1 MRHVTAVL
9 GLACAAFVGAG
20 APAAGQSIFSKLGS
34 KAKQVA
40 NDKANQAM
48 DSAVNKA
55 AQAVVC
61 AVTDIACISKA
72 KASGK
77 PIKVTDAGGKPVSSA
92 DSAAAI
98 SAAVSQ
104 AAAAAQPVLD
114 SASATGAGAGA
125 AAAAPMSN
133 TVLVNY
139 DFVPGDRVLFAED
152 FAGDNIGDFPKRLDL
167 VSGNFEV
174 AESNGARFLR
184 ATGLGQ
190 VKIPLPEMLPQ
201 RFTVEFDFDGDRT
214 QGWVN
219 AIQFA
224 DPAVA
229 TAGMSKIEFRPDYG
243 GVAGPVTAEVHLDAN
258 AIQHPTHV
266 AVMADGAYVKAY
278 LNGVRVANVPK
289 AQLGRTKGIWI
300 LVNGNQADPAS
311 ISNIR
316 VAEGGKPL
324 YDALAAKGRVAT
336 HGILFDVGS
345 NQIRAEST
353 PTLKSISD
361 MLTAHPDLKLMIE
374 GHTDNVGSAESN
386 QSLSERRAAAVKQ
399 YLVTTAHIDA
409 ARLSTKGYGSS
420 KPIAS
425 NTTAEG
431 RQENRRVELVKM

>member
-1 MRHVTAVL
+1 MRHITEVL
-9 GLACAAFVGAG
+9 VVVCAAMTGASQ
-20 APAAGQSIFSKLGS
+20 PALSQSIFSKLGS

-40 NDKANQAM
+40 GDKANQAM
-48 DSAVNKA
+48 DSAVSKA

-61 AVTDIACISKA
+61 AITDVACINKA

-77 PIKVTDAGGKPVSSA
+77 PIQVTDANGKPVSSA

-98 SAAVSQ
+98 SAAAAQ
-104 AAAAAQPVLD
+104 AAAAAQPALD
-114 SASATGAGAGA
+114 SAGGA
-125 AAAAPMSN
+125 APGGTAAPEPN

-152 FAGDNIGDFPKRLDL
+152 FAGDNVGDFAKRLDL

-184 ATGLGQ
+184 ATGHGT
-190 VKIPLPEMLPQ
+190 VMIPLDETLPH
-201 RFTVEFDFDGDRT
+201 RFTLEFDFDGDRT

-219 AIQFA
+219 TVQFA
-224 DPAVA
+224 DPASA
-229 TAGMSKIEFRPDYG
+229 SASHFKIEFRPDFG
-243 GVAGPVTAEVHLDAN
+243 GVAGPVTSEVHLDAGQ
-258 AIQHPTHV
+258 IRHPVHV
-266 AVMADGAYVKAY
+266 AVMADGPYVKAY

-289 AQLGRTKGIWI
+289 ADLGRAKGIWI
-300 LVNGNQADPAS
+300 SVDGSPADPAS
-311 ISNIR
+311 LSNIR

-324 YDALAAKGRVAT
+324 YDALAAAGHVAT

-345 NQIRAEST
+345 DHIRAEST
-353 PTLKSISD
+353 PTLKGISD
-361 MLTAHPDLKLMIE
+361 MLTAHADLKLMIE
-374 GHTDNVGSAESN
+374 GHTDNVGNAQSN

-399 YLVTTAHIDA
+399 YLVTMAHVDA
-409 ARLSTKGYGSS
+409 TRLSTKGYGAS
-420 KPIAS
+420 KPIAP

>member
-1 MRHVTAVL
+1 MRHITVAL
-9 GLACAAFVGAG
+9 AMACAGFVGAG
-20 APAAGQSIFSKLGS
+20 TPAASQSIFSKLGS

-48 DSAVNKA
+48 DSAVSKA

-61 AVTDIACISKA
+61 AITDIACIDKA

-77 PIKVTDAGGKPVSSA
+77 PIKVTDASGKPVSSA

-98 SAAVSQ
+98 SAALAS
-104 AAAAAQPVLD
+104 ASAAAQPTLD
-114 SASATGAGAGA
+114 SAGSAGP
-125 AAAAPMSN
+125 AAAPVTN

-139 DFVPGDRVLFAED
+139 DFVPGDRVIFAED

-167 VSGNFEV
+167 ASGNFEV

-184 ATGLGQ
+184 ATGRGQ
-190 VKIPLPEMLPQ
+190 VKIPLPETLPQ
-201 RFTVEFDFDGDRT
+201 RFTVEFDYDGDRT

-219 AIQFA
+219 TIQFA
-224 DPAVA
+224 DPASA
-229 TAGMSKIEFRPDYG
+229 TAAMSKIEFRPDLG
-243 GVAGPVTAEVHLDAN
+243 GVQGPVPSEVQLEAN
-258 AIQHPTHV
+258 TIHHPTHV
-266 AVMADGAYVKAY
+266 AIMADGPYVKAY

-289 AQLGRTKGIWI
+289 ADLGRTKGIWI
-300 LVNGNQADPAS
+300 SVEGNQGDPVS

-324 YDALAAKGRVAT
+324 YDALEASGRVAT

-345 NQIRAEST
+345 DQIRAEST
-353 PTLKSISD
+353 PTLKTISD
-361 MLTAHPDLKLMIE
+361 MLTAHSTLKLMIE
-374 GHTDNVGSAESN
+374 GHTDNVGNEQGN

-399 YLVTTAHIDA
+399 YLVSVSHVDA
-409 ARLSTKGYGSS
+409 ARLSTKGYGAS

>member
-1 MRHVTAVL
+1 MRHITGVLLLVCTAI
-9 GLACAAFVGAG
+9 AG
-20 APAAGQSIFSKLGS
+20 ASQPALSQSIFSKLGS

-40 NDKANQAM
+40 NDKADQAM
-48 DSAVNKA
+48 DSAVSKA

-61 AVTDIACISKA
+61 AITDAACINKA

-77 PIKVTDAGGKPVSSA
+77 PIKVTDASGKPVSSA

-98 SAAVSQ
+98 SAAAAQ
-104 AAAAAQPVLD
+104 AAAAAQPALD
-114 SASATGAGAGA
+114 SAGGAGGAGPAGA
-125 AAAAPMSN
+125 AAPGPN

-139 DFVPGDRVLFAED
+139 DFVPGDHVLFAED

-190 VKIPLPEMLPQ
+190 VKVPLPETMPQ
-201 RFTVEFDFDGDRT
+201 RFTVEFDFDGDRAH
-214 QGWVN
+214 GWVN
-219 AIQFA
+219 SIQFV
-224 DPAVA
+224 DPASVPVPQ
-229 TAGMSKIEFRPDYG
+229 SKIEFRPDGG
-243 GVAGPVTAEVHLDAN
+243 GVAGPVPSEARLDPN

-266 AVMADGAYVKAY
+266 AVMADGAYVKTY

-289 AQLGRTKGIWI
+289 AELGRAKGVWI
-300 LVNGNQADPAS
+300 LVNGDQTDPAS

-324 YDALAAKGRVAT
+324 YDALAASGHVAT

-345 NQIRAEST
+345 DHIRAESA
-353 PTLKSISD
+353 PTLKSITD
-361 MLTAHPDLKLMIE
+361 MLTAHADLKLMIE
-374 GHTDNVGSAESN
+374 GHTDNVGGAQSN
-386 QSLSERRAAAVKQ
+386 QALSERRAAAVKQ
-399 YLVTTAHIDA
+399 YLVTMAHVDA
-409 ARLSTKGYGSS
+409 ARLSTKGYGAS
-420 KPIAS
+420 KPIAP

>member
-1 MRHVTAVL
+1 MRHITGVLLLVCTAI
-9 GLACAAFVGAG
+9 AG
-20 APAAGQSIFSKLGS
+20 ASQPALSQSIFSKLGS

-40 NDKANQAM
+40 NDKADQAM
-48 DSAVNKA
+48 DSAVSKA

-61 AVTDIACISKA
+61 AITDAACINKA

-77 PIKVTDAGGKPVSSA
+77 PIKVTDASGKPVSSA

-98 SAAVSQ
+98 SAAAAQ
-104 AAAAAQPVLD
+104 AAAAAQPALD
-114 SASATGAGAGA
+114 SAGGAGPAGA
-125 AAAAPMSN
+125 AAPEPN

-139 DFVPGDRVLFAED
+139 DFVPGDHVLFAED

-361 MLTAHPDLKLMIE
+361 MLTTHPDLKLMIE

>member
-1 MRHVTAVL
+1 MRHITGVLLLVCTAI
-9 GLACAAFVGAG
+9 AG
-20 APAAGQSIFSKLGS
+20 ASQPALSQSIFSKLGS

-48 DSAVNKA
+48 DSAVSKA

-61 AVTDIACISKA
+61 AITDAACINKA

-77 PIKVTDAGGKPVSSA
+77 PIKVTDASGKPVSSA

-98 SAAVSQ
+98 SAAAAQ
-104 AAAAAQPVLD
+104 AAAAAQPALD
-114 SASATGAGAGA
+114 SAGGAGPAGA
-125 AAAAPMSN
+125 AAPEPN

-139 DFVPGDRVLFAED
+139 DFVPGDRVMFAED
-152 FAGDNIGDFPKRLDL
+152 FAADNVGDFAKRLDL

-184 ATGLGQ
+184 ATGHGQ
-190 VKIPLPEMLPQ
+190 IKIPLAETLPQ

-219 AIQFA
+219 SMQFT
-224 DPAVA
+224 DPASAPASV
-229 TAGMSKIEFRPDYG
+229 SKIEFRPDFG
-243 GVAGPVTAEVHLDAN
+243 GVAGPVTSEVHLDAN
-258 AIQHPTHV
+258 QIRHPVHV
-266 AVMADGAYVKAY
+266 AVMADGPYVKAY

-289 AQLGRTKGIWI
+289 AELGRAKGIW
-300 LVNGNQADPAS
+300 LTVDGNQADPAS

-324 YDALAAKGRVAT
+324 YDALAASGHVAT

-345 NQIRAEST
+345 DHIRAESA
-353 PTLKSISD
+353 PTLKSITD
-361 MLTAHPDLKLMIE
+361 MLTAHADLKLMIE
-374 GHTDNVGSAESN
+374 GHTDNVGSAQSN
-386 QSLSERRAAAVKQ
+386 QALSERRAAAVKQ
-399 YLVTTAHIDA
+399 YLVTMAHVDA
-409 ARLSTKGYGSS
+409 ARLSTKGYGAS
-420 KPIAS
+420 KPIAP